1 MKFTLG
7 WLREHL
13 ETDAGLA
20 DIAGTLTMLGLEVE
34 ELVDRAGS
42 LAPFTVGHVLD
53 VNKHP
58 NADRL
63 TVCIVDTGKE
73 RVQVVCGA
81 PNARAGMK
89 GVFAPAGT
97 HIPGTGL
104 TLKKSVIRG
113 EVSAGMLCS
122 ALELGLGEDRE
133 GIIELPDDALI
144 GGPVASV
151 LGLDDPVLDLNVTP
165 NRGDCLGVY
174 GIARDLAAAGL
185 GTLKPLEV
193 KPVKGGF
200 ESPIGVRLD
209 FDQKSAAACSLFVGR
224 HIRGVANGPSPPWLA
239 RRLLA
244 VGMRP
249 LSALVDITNFLTL
262 DRGRPL
268 HVFDADTLTGD
279 LHVRLSRAGES
290 LRALNEQTYELDS
303 EMTVIADDD
312 GVLSLGGVIG
322 GESSGCTAATVNV
335 FLEAALF
342 DPVRT
347 AATGRKLSIESEARY
362 RFERGVDAAGT
373 VPGAEAA
380 TRMILE
386 LCGGEASEP
395 VIAGAAPELARTLRF
410 DPARVLSL
418 GGVDL
423 PVDETTRVLGALGF
437 ETRKENGAIEVAVPS
452 WRNDVEIEAD
462 LVEEVLRVHG
472 YDHIPAVPFAR
483 ETALPR
489 PVQTPDQRR
498 RGDARRALAA
508 RGMAEAVTFSFMAE
522 QHARLFGGVN
532 PRLKLANPISAELG
546 VMRPSA
552 LANLIAACGRNA
564 DRGLGEIALF
574 EVGPVYADDT
584 PEGQRLAAAGVRAG
598 STGPRHWLARTRDAD
613 LFDAKADALAA
624 LAAAGAPA
632 SNLQVTADAPEWY
645 HPGRSG
651 TLRLGPKLAL
661 AHFGEVHPRVLR
673 VLDVKGPVVA
683 FEASLSA
690 IPEPKARAGK
700 ARPPLETSPYQAIE
714 RDFAFVVDQG
724 VSAEAVLSAAESADR
739 KLIAEVSVF
748 DLYTGEGVGA
758 AKKSLAISVRL
769 QPRERTLTEAEIEA
783 VSEKVIAAVAKATGG
798 VLRA

>member
-7 WLREHL
+7 WLKEHL
-13 ETDAGLA
+13 ETDAGLD
-20 DIAGTLTMLGLEVE
+20 DITETLTMLGLEVE
-34 ELVDRAGS
+34 EVVDRAES
-42 LAPFTVGHVLD
+42 LAPFTVGHVLE
-53 VNKHP
+53 VRKHP

-63 TVCIVDTGKE
+63 TVCIVDTGKGK
-73 RVQVVCGA
+73 VQVVCGA

-89 GVFAPAGT
+89 GVFAAAGT

-104 TLKKSVIRG
+104 DLKESVIRG

-122 ALELGLGEDRE
+122 AFELNLGEDHE
-133 GIIELPDDALI
+133 GIIELRDDAPV

-151 LGLDDPVLDLNVTP
+151 LGLDDPVIDLSVTP
-165 NRGDCLGVY
+165 NRGDCLGVH
-174 GIARDLAAAGL
+174 GIARELAAAGL
-185 GTLKPLEV
+185 GTLRPLKLESV
-193 KPVKGGF
+193 GGGF
-200 ESPIGVRLD
+200 QSPIKVRLD
-209 FDQKSAAACSLFVGR
+209 FDQESADACSLFVGR
-224 HIRGVANGPSPPWLA
+224 FIRGVRNGPSPPWLA
-239 RRLLA
+239 RSLLA
-244 VGMRP
+244 LGLKP
-249 LSALVDITNFLTL
+249 FSALVDITNFLTL

-268 HVFDADTLTGD
+268 HVFDADTLAGD

-290 LRALNEQTYELDS
+290 LRALDTRTYELDS
-303 EMTVIADDD
+303 QMTVIANDD

-322 GESSGCTAATVNV
+322 GESSGCTEATVNA

-347 AATGRKLSIESEARY
+347 AATGRKLNIESEARY

-395 VIAGAAPELARTLRF
+395 VIAGAAPELARTIRF
-410 DPARVLSL
+410 NPARVLSL
-418 GGVDL
+418 GGIDL
-423 PVDETTRVLGALGF
+423 PEDETTGVLRALGF
-437 ETRKENGAIEVAVPS
+437 ETRHENGAIEVAVPS

-483 ETALPR
+483 ETALTR
-489 PVQTPDQRR
+489 PAQTPLQRR
-498 RGDARRALAA
+498 SDYARRALAA
-508 RGMAEAVTFSFMAE
+508 RGMVEAVTFSFMAE
-522 QHARLFGGVN
+522 EHARLFGGAD
-532 PRLKLANPISAELG
+532 PKLKLANPISADLS

-564 DRGLGEIALF
+564 DRGLGGLALF

-584 PEGQRLAAAGVRAG
+584 PEGQALVAAGVRAG
-598 STGPRHWLARTRDAD
+598 STGPRHWLERRRDAD

-632 SNLQVTADAPEWY
+632 SNLRVTAEAPAWY

-651 TLRLGPKLAL
+651 TLRLGPKLEL

-673 VLDVKGPVVA
+673 VLDVKGPIVG
-683 FEASLSA
+683 FEARLSA

-700 ARPPLETSPYQAIE
+700 ARPALEMSALQAIE

-724 VSAEAVLSAAESADR
+724 VSAEAVVGAAKSADR
-739 KLIAEVSVF
+739 KLITEVSVF
-748 DLYTGEGVGA
+748 DLYTGEGVGE

-769 QPRERTLTEAEIEA
+769 QPREHTLTEAEIEA

-798 VLRA
+798 V